1 MANVATLGI
10 AVESGQVEKGAR
22 ALDELTNSAAKAQA
36 ATSGVTSASNTAAA
50 ASTKLGASASAATTA
65 LRGEAIAAQNASR
78 ALMMH
83 GTAASKSA
91 VNVGNLA
98 AQFQDIGVTLAMGMS
113 PLQIALQQG
122 TQIAA
127 VLGPMGAAGAVR
139 GLGAALLSVISPISL
154 ITIGLVAAGAAAA
167 QYFFGINSESSNAEA
182 NLAKQEAM
190 IGRVADKW
198 GTAVPALREYVDQL
212 QRANDVSD
220 LQTVGGLKVAED
232 LASINAALDA
242 FIGKNE
248 DAVNAI
254 NMAYDATGRSTEAL
268 SRFAAS
274 WLDLEQK
281 IRNGTATEQDFVN
294 ATSLMRSAVASSGGD
309 LDAFGTGFET
319 LASRIMSSIAALQ
332 RFQEQMRVSLNAG
345 IAAQASIQN
354 MTTGQINNPNLPD
367 PNFRLPG
374 EGPVP
379 GSRPLIELEGP
390 YSVASGSSA
399 TQSAY
404 DSATKSMA
412 EQTRALQAQTA
423 AQAALNPL
431 INDYGFAMTKAK
443 AAADLLAAAERDK
456 KAITPE
462 LTADINAQAT
472 ALAAATAAQAR
483 QTEAVNNAKAA
494 MEAAKGAAT
503 GFLSTMRQGLIA
515 GEGWW
520 RSFGNA
526 AMSVLD
532 KIMSAME
539 TSFVNSLFTS
549 SATGGVGIF
558 GKLFGFAGGTDF
570 APGGMAV
577 VGERGPEIVNLPRG
591 SQVIPNHRI
600 GSVAANQNIHVTS
613 DIRVDMDPSGQWK
626 ANVKHVSTQ
635 TVQAAAPRIV
645 GAAVTEAG
653 RRVVPS
659 LAKHQTQ
666 KAGGDWRNGG

>member
-1 MANVATLGI
+1 MTDVATLGI
-10 AVESGQVEKGAR
+10 QVETAGVERGMVALDKLANAALIAEKAAQSLGNGFDNSMSLSAAAIDRMAAQMGKVANISQKAQYALTNIGNAATKAGTALKGSGQ
-22 ALDELTNSAAKAQA
+22 
-36 ATSGVTSASNTAAA
+36 
-50 ASTKLGASASAATTA
+50 
-65 LRGEAIAAQNASR
+65 
-78 ALMMH
+78 
-83 GTAASKSA
+83 
-91 VNVGNLA
+91 NVSNLA
-98 AQFQDIGVTLAMGMS
+98 FQFQDLTTMMAMGQSPFMLLAQQLPQITMYGGSLNGVMSALKVTLAGLFS
-113 PLQIALQQG
+113 PLGLLTTG
-122 TQIAA
+122 FVLLGSAA
-127 VLGPMGAAGAVR
+127 ISYFTELWNR
-139 GLGAALLSVISPISL
+139 GS
-154 ITIGLVAAGAAAA
+154 
-167 QYFFGINSESSNAEA
+167 QSEEV
-182 NLAKQEAM
+182 LAKQEAM
-190 IGRVADKW
+190 IGRVATKW
-198 GTAVPALREYVDQL
+198 GEAYPAIKQYNDEIIRTRDLAELASAVEIVKQDKLKDIPAALEAITFEMSDFLTQLRLAGEEEGQII
-212 QRANDVSD
+212 D
-220 LQTVGGLKVAED
+220 LQ
-232 LASINAALDA
+232 NAFNRA
-242 FIGKNE
+242 KE
-248 DAVNAI
+248 AI
-254 NMAYDATGRSTEAL
+254 SQGRSATD
-268 SRFAAS
+268 
-274 WLDLEQK
+274 DLNTAMG
-281 IRNGTATEQDFVN
+281 ILRNGIENQANPAVAAMIDLLATLMAQASKTA
-294 ATSLMRSAVASSGGD
+294 AAVASVVNS
-309 LDAFGTGFET
+309 
-319 LASRIMSSIAALQ
+319 AANIQNLTTSQ
-332 RFQEQMRVSLNAG
+332 ISANNAG
-345 IAAQASIQN
+345 WVDDGGFRRTAEFVP
-354 MTTGQINNPNLPD
+354 GGNLPT
-367 PNFRLPG
+367 PG
-374 EGPVP
+374 A
-379 GSRPLIELEGP
+379 RPLIELEGMP
-390 YSVASGSSA
+390 KITGGSSA

-431 INDYGFAMTKAK
+431 VNDYGFAMTKAK